1 MVGVVGA
8 GARRLR
14 RAITAGHKPTRV
26 RRDLDPLR
34 ANRGTRGRA
43 AGARFRA
50 TPVALGSRLPRRKV
64 FRPVPAAKWKPAI
77 SPTRLLHWSSCVG
90 RGSHLAHT
98 GCDSLPELLPGS
110 RDHRSIATRDVSNRW
125 LAILR
130 IWNRRPR
137 SCHRC
142 ATRDAAGCACVLGCL
157 AGSHFDSPGCQE
169 GSQVGANAPRR
180 AAGRT
185 RRARACRS

>member
-26 RRDLDPLR
+26 RRDLDSIR
-34 ANRGTRGRA
+34 TDRGPRGRA
-43 AGARFRA
+43 AGERFRA
-50 TPVALGSRLPRRKV
+50 TPVSLGSRLPRRKV

-110 RDHRSIATRDVSNRW
+110 RDHRSIGNSRRLESLARDLAHLESKAEVVSP
-125 LAILR
+125 LCDA
-130 IWNRRPR
+130 RR
-137 SCHRC
+137 
-142 ATRDAAGCACVLGCL
+142 
-157 AGSHFDSPGCQE
+157 
-169 GSQVGANAPRR
+169 
-180 AAGRT
+180 GRL
-185 RRARACRS
+185 RARAPLSCRIPFCLAWMSERQPSGG